1 MNKLQLYIT
10 LAQDDF
16 KSMVE
21 INPDSYVQSWV
32 TDLRPTIRQVAYPP
46 NAKAIFYLLKYID
59 SGVFITIV
67 RTIPKQ
73 PLHHVA
79 AWIFVPYSLRI
90 SNVDVCNVVDFITNK
105 ISNSEVRPKDI
116 DEMSTLLGHAYEEDL
131 QAPSFPAS
139 TGLNVAY
146 RYYGPRVDT
155 SLNDL
160 LGRYR
165 YQTSYLPFAA
175 VWIIDENITNDISGT
190 NLTSAPLE
198 DMAVL
203 LPPELPNDN
212 GYTPYIYDEVF
223 DMAYYVPMGRNIDI
237 IWRKANDSDLRQ
249 TIYVVQ
255 PEMRAPNLNLQRHAM
270 PAAVSE
276 PKHDHTHDHVDEP
289 VNNPDTQT
297 SSSTAETG
305 DLPSRKKTYHFQIP
319 AKSAAIG
326 TVIEFEITTNNELEG
341 SPIDGY
347 EPTAEVQEGAGRSN
361 HLLYKADNVRRKII
375 NNGLYALGG
384 FVAGILLTLMCT
396 CERKHK
402 EPAPAAQPGL
412 IEQVDVVVNDSAY
425 QAAVADQADQ
435 AVNAAPAATNT
446 QQPAAA
452 NRSLEAAVAYLDG
465 NQTWSRQEMEQYPDL
480 QGLYADMNNIDR
492 HKIVEVWGPKLKAS
506 RAFTN
511 QIVHH
516 SRLSYKK
523 KARKTPYNAPGE
535 PETIRIQNYLNTI
548 DP

>member
-32 TDLRPTIRQVAYPP
+32 TDLRPILRQVAYPAA
-46 NAKAIFYLLKYID
+46 NKAIFYLLKYID
-59 SGVFITIV
+59 SGVFITAV

-79 AWIFVPYSLRI
+79 AWIFIPYSLRI
-90 SNVDVCNVVDFITNK
+90 SNANVWNAVEFITHK

-116 DEMSTLLGHAYEEDL
+116 DEMSSLLGHAYEEDL

-139 TGLNVAY
+139 SGLNVAY
-146 RYYGPRVDT
+146 RYYGARVDV
-155 SLNDL
+155 SLSDL
-160 LGRYR
+160 LGRFR
-165 YQTSYLPFAA
+165 YQTAYLPFAA

-190 NLTSAPLE
+190 NLSSAPLE

-203 LPPELPNDN
+203 LPPETPNAD
-212 GYTPYIYDEVF
+212 GYMPYIYDEVF
-223 DMAYYVPMGRNIDI
+223 DMAYYVPMERNIDI
-237 IWRKANDSDLRQ
+237 IWRKDDADLKQ
-249 TIYVVQ
+249 TIYVAQ

-270 PAAVSE
+270 PMPSA
-276 PKHDHTHDHVDEP
+276 
-289 VNNPDTQT
+289 QT
-297 SSSTAETG
+297 STQERPSTRNYAQPPAEQPIDGQGPG
-305 DLPSRKKTYHFQIP
+305 DVPSRKKTYHFQIP

-326 TVIEFEITTNNELEG
+326 TVIEFEITTNNELDG

-361 HLLYKADNVRRKII
+361 HLLYKAENTRQKII
-375 NNGLYALGG
+375 NNSLYALAG
-384 FVAGILLTLMCT
+384 FVVGLTLALVCT
-396 CERKHK
+396 CDRQKP
-402 EPAPAAQPGL
+402 EPAPAAQPM
-412 IEQVDVVVNDSAY
+412 IEEQAVVVAEEP
-425 QAAVADQADQ
+425 AAEGQPAEQTVAATQPA
-435 AVNAAPAATNT
+435 AAPAA
-446 QQPAAA
+446 AD
-452 NRSLEAAVAYLDG
+452 RSLEAAINYLDS
-465 NQTWSRQEMEQYPDL
+465 NQKWTRQEMEQYPDL
-480 QGLYADMNNIDR
+480 QGLYADMNKIDR
-492 HKIVEVWGPKLKAS
+492 HKLVEVWGPKLKAS

-516 SRLSYKK
+516 SKLSYKK
-523 KARKTPYNAPGE
+523 KPRKTPYNAPGE
-535 PETIRIQNYLNTI
+535 EETIRIQNYLNTI

>member
-32 TDLRPTIRQVAYPP
+32 TDLRPILRQVAYPA
-46 NAKAIFYLLKYID
+46 NSKAIFYLLKYID

-79 AWIFVPYSLRI
+79 AWIFIPYSLHI
-90 SNVDVCNVVDFITNK
+90 SIANVWNVVEFITNK
-105 ISNSEVRPKDI
+105 VSNSEVRPKDI

-139 TGLNVAY
+139 SGLNVAY
-146 RYYGPRVDT
+146 RYYGPRVDIT
-155 SLNDL
+155 LSEL

-165 YQTSYLPFAA
+165 YQPAYLPFAA
-175 VWIIDENITNDISGT
+175 VWIIDESITNDISGT

-203 LPPELPNDN
+203 LPPDTPNAD
-212 GYTPYIYDEVF
+212 GYTPYIYDETF

-237 IWRKANDSDLRQ
+237 IWRKADDADLKQ
-249 TIYVVQ
+249 TIYVAQ
-255 PEMRAPNLNLQRHAM
+255 PEMRAPNLNLHHHPM
-270 PAAVSE
+270 PAPSASPASSE
-276 PKHDHTHDHVDEP
+276 PSEP
-289 VNNPDTQT
+289 VNNAIPY
-297 SSSTAETG
+297 TAPLQEG
-305 DLPSRKKTYHFQIP
+305 ADIPSRKKTYHFQIP
-319 AKSAAIG
+319 AKSASIG
-326 TVIEFEITTNNELEG
+326 TVIEFEITTNNELDG

-361 HLLYKADNVRRKII
+361 HLLYKADNTRNKLIT
-375 NNGLYALGG
+375 NSLYALGG
-384 FVAGILLTLMCT
+384 FVLGILLTLVCT
-396 CERKHK
+396 CDRKAK
-402 EPAPAAQPGL
+402 EPAPAAQPHA
-412 IEQVDVVVNDSAY
+412 IEQVTGQTVETVETIVPATAGAEANAAAAATD
-425 QAAVADQADQ
+425 QAA
-435 AVNAAPAATNT
+435 ATD
-446 QQPAAA
+446 
-452 NRSLEAAVAYLDG
+452 RSLEAAITYLDS
-465 NQTWSRQEMEQYPDL
+465 NQTWYKNEMELYPDL
-480 QGLYADMNNIDR
+480 QGLYDDMNKIDR
-492 HKIVEVWGPKLKAS
+492 HKLVEVWGPKLKAS

-516 SRLSYKK
+516 SKLSYKK
-523 KARKTPYNAPGE
+523 KARKTPYNSPGE
-535 PETIRIQNYLNTI
+535 AETIRIQNYLNTI

>member
-16 KSMVE
+16 RSMVE

-32 TDLRPTIRQVAYPP
+32 TDLRPILRQVAYPT
-46 NAKAIFYLLKYID
+46 ASKAIFYLLKYID
-59 SGVFITIV
+59 SGVFITVV

-79 AWIFVPYSLRI
+79 AWIFIPYSLRV
-90 SNVDVCNVVDFITNK
+90 SNANVWNAVQFITQK

-116 DEMSTLLGHAYEEDL
+116 DEMSSLLGHAYEEDL

-139 TGLNVAY
+139 SGLNVAY
-146 RYYGPRVDT
+146 RYYGARVDV
-155 SLNDL
+155 SLSDL

-165 YQTSYLPFAA
+165 YQTAYLPFAA

-190 NLTSAPLE
+190 NLSSAPLE

-203 LPPELPNDN
+203 FPPETPNAD
-212 GYTPYIYDEVF
+212 GYKPYIYDEVF

-237 IWRKANDSDLRQ
+237 TWRKADDADLKQ
-249 TIYVVQ
+249 TIYVSQ
-255 PEMRAPNLNLQRHAM
+255 PEMRAPDLNLQRHAM
-270 PAAVSE
+270 APPSPSAPEHQTPAQSA
-276 PKHDHTHDHVDEP
+276 PP
-289 VNNPDTQT
+289 VT
-297 SSSTAETG
+297 SHQGASAQDSS
-305 DLPSRKKTYHFQIP
+305 DVPSRKKTYHFQIP
-319 AKSAAIG
+319 AKSASIG
-326 TVIEFEITTNNELEG
+326 TVIEFEITTNNELDG

-361 HLLYKADNVRRKII
+361 HLLYKADNIRQKII
-375 NNGLYALGG
+375 NNSLYALGG
-384 FVAGILLTLMCT
+384 FVVGILVALIST
-396 CERKHK
+396 CDRSRP
-402 EPAPAAQPGL
+402 EPAPAAQPQ
-412 IEQVDVVVNDSAY
+412 IEEETVVAPAQPGDDI
-425 QAAVADQADQ
+425 QGAVGTDKALQQTAE
-435 AVNAAPAATNT
+435 PAATD
-446 QQPAAA
+446 
-452 NRSLEAAVAYLDG
+452 RSLEAAVKYLDS
-465 NQTWSRQEMEQYPDL
+465 NQTWTRQEMEQFPDL
-480 QGLYADMNNIDR
+480 QGLYADMNKIDR
-492 HKIVEVWGPKLKAS
+492 RRLVDVWGPKLKAS

-516 SRLSYKK
+516 SKLSYKK
-523 KARKTPYNAPGE
+523 KARKIPYNAPGD

>member
-32 TDLRPTIRQVAYPP
+32 NDLRPIIRQVAYPQ
-46 NAKAIFYLLKYID
+46 NSKAIFYMLKYID

-79 AWIFVPYSLRI
+79 AWIFIPYSLRI
-90 SNVDVCNVVDFITNK
+90 SNANVWNVVEFVTHK

-116 DEMSTLLGHAYEEDL
+116 DEMSSLLGHAYEEDL
-131 QAPSFPAS
+131 QAPSFPPS
-139 TGLNVAY
+139 SGLNVAY
-146 RYYGPRVDT
+146 RYYGPRVDI

-175 VWIIDENITNDISGT
+175 IWIVDENITNNISGT
-190 NLTSAPLE
+190 NLTSAPVE

-203 LPPELPNDN
+203 LPPDMPNPD
-212 GYTPYIYDEVF
+212 GYKPYIYDEVF

-237 IWRKANDSDLRQ
+237 IWRKADDADLKQ
-249 TIYVVQ
+249 TIYVAQ
-255 PEMRAPNLNLQRHAM
+255 AEMRAPDLNLQRHALPM
-270 PAAVSE
+270 QAAEHHRE
-276 PKHDHTHDHVDEP
+276 PESKPVD
-289 VNNPDTQT
+289 DT
-297 SSSTAETG
+297 
-305 DLPSRKKTYHFQIP
+305 DLPPRKKTYHFQIP

-326 TVIEFEITTNNELEG
+326 TVIEFEITTNNELDG

-361 HLLYKADNVRRKII
+361 HLLYKADNIRQKII
-375 NNGLYALGG
+375 NNSLYALGG
-384 FVAGILLTLMCT
+384 FVLGLLLALVCT
-396 CERKHK
+396 CDRETP
-402 EPAPAAQPGL
+402 EPAPAAQPQ
-412 IEQVDVVVNDSAY
+412 ITEQVVEVD
-425 QAAVADQADQ
+425 AAT
-435 AVNAAPAATNT
+435 AAPAQESTPLGQSA
-446 QQPAAA
+446 QPAATPA
-452 NRSLEAAVAYLDG
+452 NPAATPDFSIEAAVKYLDS
-465 NQTWSRQEMEQYPDL
+465 NQTWTKKDMEQYPDL
-480 QGLYADMNNIDR
+480 HGLYDDMNRIDR
-492 HKIVEVWGPKLKAS
+492 HRLVEVWGPKLQAS

-511 QIVHH
+511 QIAHH
-516 SRLSYKK
+516 SKLSYKK
-523 KARKTPYNAPGE
+523 KARRTPYNAPGE